1 MDFKFYILVLWLLLV
16 MRGDIIMSYEKLNNE
31 ELSKILGGNGI
42 NWGAVV
48 GSCASGAVIGAA
60 FGNPL
65 TGYVA
70 NSAFSFSWQPFKN
83 RPRPKKM
90 DICQR

>member
-1 MDFKFYILVLWLLLV
+1 MALI
-16 MRGDIIMSYEKLNNE
+16 R
-31 ELSKILGGNGI
+31 
-42 NWGAVV
+42 GAVA

-70 NSAFSFSWQPFKN
+70 NSAFSFSWQAFKN
-83 RPRPKKM
+83 RPRPKK
-90 DICQR
+90 IA

>member
-1 MDFKFYILVLWLLLV
+1 
-16 MRGDIIMSYEKLNNE
+16 MSYEKLNNE

-70 NSAFSFSWQPFKN
+70 NSAFSFSWQAFKN

-90 DICQR
+90 RMGKNSVLNKKWLIHKIVS

>member
-1 MDFKFYILVLWLLLV
+1 
-16 MRGDIIMSYEKLNNE
+16 MSYEKLNNE

-70 NSAFSFSWQPFKN
+70 NSA
-83 RPRPKKM
+83 
-90 DICQR
+90 

>member
-1 MDFKFYILVLWLLLV
+1 MDFKFYILVLWFLLV

-42 NWGAVV
+42 NWGAVA

-70 NSAFSFSWQPFKN
+70 NSAFSFSWQAFKN
-83 RPRPKKM
+83 RPRPKK
-90 DICQR
+90 IA